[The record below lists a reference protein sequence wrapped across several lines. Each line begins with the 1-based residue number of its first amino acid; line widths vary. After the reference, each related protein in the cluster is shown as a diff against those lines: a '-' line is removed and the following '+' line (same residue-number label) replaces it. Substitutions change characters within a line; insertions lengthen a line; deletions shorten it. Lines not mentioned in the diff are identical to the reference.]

1 MVSTIQRSL
10 RRQLKK
16 LIAKCFF
23 FLEFMRERLSDSNRL
38 IDLKNIKNILI
49 VEMQGFGD
57 VIAVFP
63 TAEALRARFPEARLT
78 LISQKVAA
86 ELFNGLSLFDE
97 IIPLGVNKTKL
108 GMIDFIR
115 SLPKLRRNEYDLF
128 IVPSWSLRHTSVSL
142 LVRSK
147 ARVGYLHDHSLQMLY
162 HNDYRV
168 EAKGIRSIKGIVT
181 YFKEEHII
189 TRALKTLAPLGIQP
203 EDRQYHIEVSQT
215 DAASILSFLKQ
226 NFKLDGNQKFIVIAT
241 GGVWKRRTWQLEK
254 WKKLIDKVSQGN
266 TWKFFVIGSKE
277 EQQRNN
283 FLCDNVRIFNLCGH
297 LSLTQLP
304 ALIKR
309 SHIFIG
315 VDSGPMHLAA
325 ALGKPVIALF
335 GPNIP
340 EVSGPKGS
348 LCLVIQK
355 EMKCRPCNQDFCF
368 KPKGQRCMDLI
379 SPDDVIDAYNHL
391 RQKMIDK

>member
-1 MVSTIQRSL
+1 MTKKKIFL
-10 RRQLKK
+10 RK
-16 LIAKCFF
+16 LIKKIIAANFIFF
-23 FLEFMRERLSDSNRL
+23 DRLKEQINVGNN
-38 IDLKNIKNILI
+38 IQDLNSIKKILI

-63 TAEALRARFPEARLT
+63 TAEVLRARFPEARLT

-86 ELFNGLSLFDE
+86 ELFKGLSLFDE
-97 IIPLGVNKTKL
+97 IIPLGFNKTKL

-115 SLPKLRRNEYDLF
+115 SIPKLRRNEYDLF
-128 IVPSWSLRHTSVSL
+128 IVPSWSLRHTAVSL

-147 ARVGYLHDHSLQMLY
+147 ARLGYLHDHSLQMLY

-168 EAKGIRSIKGIVT
+168 EAKGIRSIRGIVT
-181 YFKEEHII
+181 CFKEEHII

-241 GGVWKRRTWQLEK
+241 GAVWKRRTWQLEK
-254 WKKLIDKVSQGN
+254 WKKLIDKLSQGN
-266 TWKFFVIGSKE
+266 NRKFFVIGSRE
-277 EQQRNN
+277 EQKRNN

-297 LSLTQLP
+297 LSLSQIP

-309 SHIFIG
+309 SRIFIG

-348 LCLVIQK
+348 LCFVIQK

-379 SPDDVIDAYNHL
+379 SPDDVIDIYTHL